1 MKWNKVWLLVYFL
14 EQFYVKGTKLQ
25 TGHMGALLISRTACK
40 CFRWYEEE
48 ARNVPPFIIEIG
60 KYPFHCITPL
70 ALDSQPMQA
79 DPIRSPD
86 DRRHNTFLR
95 SQQPQHECEN
105 ENSPHRYCS
114 SRYNSTQQQQV
125 VLERS

>member
-1 MKWNKVWLLVYFL
+1 
-14 EQFYVKGTKLQ
+14 
-25 TGHMGALLISRTACK
+25 MGALLISRTACK

-86 DRRHNTFLR
+86 DRRNNTFYAASNR
-95 SQQPQHECEN
+95 NMSVKMRIAPTAIA
-105 ENSPHRYCS
+105 PPDI
-114 SRYNSTQQQQV
+114 NSTQQQQQQV

>member
-1 MKWNKVWLLVYFL
+1 MVAWVFFGTMLC
-14 EQFYVKGTKLQ
+14 KGTKLQ

-60 KYPFHCITPL
+60 KYPFHCISPL

-86 DRRHNTFLR
+86 DRRHNTFL
-95 SQQPQHECEN
+95 HFLTLF
-105 ENSPHRYCS
+105 YAAS
-114 SRYNSTQQQQV
+114 SRNMSVKMRIAPTAIAPPDIIAPSSS
-125 VLERS
+125 R